1 MLKVGDRIVCVKE
14 VVDLTVDRIYQVI
27 NVREHPEKD
36 ICIKGDDGYN
46 WWFGQ
51 MGSTQPWTIFF
62 VTEKEF
68 IRNQKID
75 KII

>member
-51 MGSTQPWTIFF
+51 MGSTEPWTIFF